1 MTTRKKLLN
10 SLAVTVL
17 VLSLLPLSTTAQN
30 SGGHGASPLPVES
43 INTFARVFEAIKN
56 NYIEEV
62 TDEELLRNAIQGMVG
77 GLDPHSALLD
87 SKEMSEVE
95 AETTGRYGGLG
106 IEVTK
111 ENGGIRVISP
121 IDDTPAFKAG
131 ILPGDL
137 IIQLDD
143 QLTTRMNLIDAINS
157 MRGEPGTEI
166 TLIVIRKGVEGPLEF
181 KLTRAVIRVK
191 SVRSYLLEP
200 GFGYLRIT
208 QFQTTTPELTRTQIK
223 KLISDSDSFDGLV
236 MDLRNNPGGELHSA
250 IGVSDIF
257 IDNGLIVSTRS
268 RNNAQ
273 VSEFRSTPGD
283 IIEGVPLVVLVNEG
297 SASASEIVAGALQDH
312 NRAIIMGE
320 NTFGK
325 GSVQTIV
332 RLDSDTTLKLT
343 TDRYYT
349 PNDRSIQASGIVP
362 DITVEWREVEESD
375 DQDSSMT
382 FRESNLGGSLENE
395 NVNSPD
401 ELDDKQSPPQVNPAV
416 RRDYQLMQALNLL
429 KGLRISNNF
438 SG

>member
-1 MTTRKKLLN
+1 M
-10 SLAVTVL
+10 
-17 VLSLLPLSTTAQN
+17 
-30 SGGHGASPLPVES
+30 
-43 INTFARVFEAIKN
+43 
-56 NYIEEV
+56 
-62 TDEELLRNAIQGMVG
+62 
-77 GLDPHSALLD
+77 
-87 SKEMSEVE
+87 
-95 AETTGRYGGLG
+95 
-106 IEVTK
+106 
-111 ENGGIRVISP
+111 
-121 IDDTPAFKAG
+121 
-131 ILPGDL
+131 
-137 IIQLDD
+137 
-143 QLTTRMNLIDAINS
+143 
-157 MRGEPGTEI
+157 
-166 TLIVIRKGVEGPLEF
+166 
-181 KLTRAVIRVK
+181 
-191 SVRSYLLEP
+191 
-200 GFGYLRIT
+200 
-208 QFQTTTPELTRTQIK
+208 
-223 KLISDSDSFDGLV
+223 
-236 MDLRNNPGGELHSA
+236 
-250 IGVSDIF
+250 
-257 IDNGLIVSTRS
+257 
-268 RNNAQ
+268 
-273 VSEFRSTPGD
+273 SEFRSTPGD

-401 ELDDKQSPPQVNPAV
+401 ELDDKQSPPQVSPAV

>member
-17 VLSLLPLSTTAQN
+17 VSSLLPLSTTAQN
-30 SGGHGASPLPVES
+30 SEGHGASHLPVET
-43 INTFARVFEAIKN
+43 INTFARVFETIKN
-56 NYIEEV
+56 YYVEEV
-62 TDEELLRNAIQGMVG
+62 TDEELLRNAIQGMVES
-77 GLDPHSALLD
+77 LDPHSALLD
-87 SKEMSEVE
+87 SKGMSEVE

-111 ENGGIRVISP
+111 DNGGIRVISP

-157 MRGEPGTEI
+157 MRGQPGTEI
-166 TLIVIRKGVEGPLEF
+166 TLIVVRKGVEGPLEF

-191 SVRSYLLEP
+191 SVHSYLLEP

-208 QFQTTTPELTRTQIK
+208 QFQTTTPELARTQIK

-236 MDLRNNPGGELHSA
+236 VDLRNNPGGELHSA

-375 DQDSSMT
+375 DEDNSMT

-401 ELDDKQSPPQVNPAV
+401 ELDDQQSPPQVNPAV
-416 RRDYQLMQALNLL
+416 KRDYQLMQALYLL